1 MRMFAFVIAF
11 VVTVA
16 IVWSVE
22 TPDFPEGF
30 AVLVLGPLIGSVV
43 GAFVAFLVG
52 RFWPRR

>member
-1 MRMFAFVIAF
+1 MRMFAFVVAF

-16 IVWSVE
+16 VVWSIE

-30 AVLVLGPLIGSVV
+30 AALVLGPLIGLVV
-43 GAFVAFLVG
+43 GAFVVLLVG